1 MAESAPAADHAGFG
15 ASQYS
20 VYLVEDGVT
29 STLIS
34 LAAIFAELSLLAFG
48 GGNTTL
54 PEMQRQVVDVHGW
67 MSASDFSAVFAL
79 ARAAPGPNLMIVPL
93 LGWRVG
99 GLPGLL
105 VSSVAM
111 FGPSSIVMGL
121 VLGLWRRFKDN
132 PWRRIVQ
139 AGLVPVTVGLVAA
152 SASIIARAS
161 DGTWGLA
168 AITGIAAAASLGERV
183 NPLLVLAAGAV
194 AGLGGIGRF

>member
-1 MAESAPAADHAGFG
+1 VEECVTA
-15 ASQYS
+15 
-20 VYLVEDGVT
+20 VLV
-29 STLIS
+29 S

-67 MSASDFSAVFAL
+67 MSAADFSAVFAL

-93 LGWRVG
+93 LGWRVA

-111 FGPSSIVMGL
+111 FGPSSIVVGL
-121 VLGLWRRFKDN
+121 ALGLWRRFKNN

-161 DGTWGLA
+161 DQTLGLT
-168 AITGIAAAASLGERV
+168 AITVVAVVATLGERV
-183 NPLLVLAAGAV
+183 NPLVVLAAGAV
-194 AGLGGIGRF
+194 AGLAGIGRF

>member
-1 MAESAPAADHAGFG
+1 VEAGMT
-15 ASQYS
+15 A
-20 VYLVEDGVT
+20 VLV
-29 STLIS
+29 S

-93 LGWRVG
+93 LGWRIA

-111 FGPSSIVMGL
+111 FGPSSVVVCL
-121 VLGLWRRFKDN
+121 ALGLWRRFKNN

-139 AGLVPVTVGLVAA
+139 VGLIPVTVGLVAA

-168 AITGIAAAASLGERV
+168 VITGIAAAVTLGERV

-194 AGLGGIGRF
+194 AGLAGIGRF